1 MVLGQ
6 ALQNTLTSFPDFI
19 GEKPGWGCTVSR
31 EGPPVLVDCLKCP
44 ECGYSVTAPSM
55 TITADADCSPE
66 TKAAL
71 VEMGKAAVE
80 MVAKPAAPTP
90 PAGWEL
96 TTEPAAEGMIFA
108 VKVYNSAGYT
118 WDWNPVLGGG
128 DWGYKTI
135 RELKYPVAR
144 KVQG

>member
-1 MVLGQ
+1 MKCKHCDVEMVPGQ
-6 ALQNTLTSFPDFI
+6 ALQNTLVTYPDFI
-19 GEKPGWGCTVSR
+19 GEKPGRGCTVSR
-31 EGPPVLVDCLKCP
+31 EGPPVLVECLKCP
-44 ECGYSVTAPSM
+44 ECGYSVTAGAIP
-55 TITADADCSPE
+55 
-66 TKAAL
+66 
-71 VEMGKAAVE
+71 
-80 MVAKPAAPTP
+80 KPPQ
-90 PAGWEL
+90 GYEL
-96 TTEPAAEGMIFA
+96 TTEQAAEGMIFA